1 MNHADK
7 RMNPQHFRSDQADIR
22 VRIRFNPETLRPW
35 HAWANDDP
43 LEVINFWRWS
53 GPGYEFRITLFHFL
67 NIAEKEFLEDLLAF
81 LI

>member
-43 LEVINFWRWS
+43 LEVINF
-53 GPGYEFRITLFHFL
+53 
-67 NIAEKEFLEDLLAF
+67 
-81 LI
+81 